1 MNIGKICTAFTLAVG
16 LVGVAHAYDAGPK
29 VIGCDYKMGGMEG
42 TDKCLIR
49 GSGTSQGET
58 WSVFEVKKKRFRH
71 VSSAP
76 NKLEQ
81 LDASNEPVKTYAIRN
96 SRGQCRP
103 GGADADVYQ
112 FNNGDRI
119 CLYW

>member
-1 MNIGKICTAFTLAVG
+1 MKTSTICTAFALAVG
-16 LVGVAHAYDAGPK
+16 IAGGAHAYDSGPK
-29 VIGCDYKMGGMEG
+29 VIGCDYKLGSMEG
-42 TDKCLIR
+42 TDKCLVH
-49 GSGTSQGET
+49 GSGTNQGES

-81 LDASNEPVKTYAIRN
+81 LDARNEPIKTYTIKN
-96 SRGQCRP
+96 SQGQCRP
-103 GGADADVYQ
+103 GGADADIYQ